1 MQIRYGIRT
10 TVRVSDEWLSV
21 WRQSLIYGL
30 EPWKASGCIRF
41 AKSNR
46 INFNQSS
53 RYKEG
58 SLTAVAAGEQVV
70 PASELA
76 SAMKQIKEL
85 QRLLGK
91 KTMENELLKEAV
103 EYGRQKKWIAHVPL
117 LPEDGE

>member
-1 MQIRYGIRT
+1 M
-10 TVRVSDEWLSV
+10 
-21 WRQSLIYGL
+21 RQSLIYGL
-30 EPWKASGCIRF
+30 EPWKVSGCIRF

-46 INFNQSS
+46 INFNQAS

-117 LPEDGE
+117 LPEDGK